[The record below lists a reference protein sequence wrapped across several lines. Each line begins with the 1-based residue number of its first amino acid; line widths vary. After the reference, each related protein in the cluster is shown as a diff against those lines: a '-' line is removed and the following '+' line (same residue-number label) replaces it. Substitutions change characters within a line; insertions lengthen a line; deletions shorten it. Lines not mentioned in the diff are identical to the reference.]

1 MAAGFYPTSSNA
13 ILGLWT
19 LGCKLRQEGCAAN
32 IVALEYALTVSAEWV
47 QLGWIPWSPGLESLL
62 RPFAQDQPLP
72 VMLEGLRPTPM
83 PAKADFAERVLAIRS
98 KSWFDTDGER
108 TYAVGVEPGDPL
120 RIIFRPAIKV
130 ATPSQDQFGP
140 DLSTLV
146 KELQTPDEH
155 AGRTLDLRRM
165 ALKLASRPGFDTLLA
180 PDIVRDVQ
188 LFDYQLK
195 TVQRVLREMR
205 GRALLCDEV
214 GLGKTIEAAMILMEY
229 VVRNMVKSALVL
241 CPPSLVGQW
250 QEELRYKF
258 NRVFVT
264 HEDDVFRKAEDP
276 FAACPWLI
284 ASIDTLK
291 LRQWKER
298 AQSAHYD
305 LIVVDEAH
313 HLKNDR
319 TLAYRLVSQLPK
331 KFILLLTATPV
342 ENRLEELFNL
352 ITLLA
357 PGHLDTRGGFR
368 QRFISRRDPL
378 TPRHPDELRTLLR
391 GVMVR
396 NKRSTTGAIVAKR
409 TAHTIAVGLSP
420 AEHHF
425 YTRVSDFVRER
436 YGAAVGSGHAK
447 AGGLPHFTLKTLQ
460 KELGSS
466 TRAVLSTLLH
476 LAERD
481 DLPATDRRVLEG
493 LTTMA
498 QEIPPSHKIRLLTD
512 LLRHTGDEKV
522 AVFTSYRA
530 TQDLI
535 TAELEHERIPLAMFH
550 GQMTRAA
557 KDDAIAQFAGSVPVL
572 VSTESGG
579 EGRNLQFCH
588 HLVNF
593 DLPWNPLRIEQRIGR
608 IHRIGQL
615 HDIHIYNLVAEDT
628 VEAEI
633 LRLLDAKLNLFQLV
647 VGELDMILGKR
658 AGEGEFEDLI
668 MNLFAQSP
676 THAEFRRKLDQ
687 LGDEYREAKMV
698 YDKVKATDAELF
710 ERLAEDA

>member
-1 MAAGFYPTSSNA
+1 M
-13 ILGLWT
+13 
-19 LGCKLRQEGCAAN
+19 
-32 IVALEYALTVSAEWV
+32 
-47 QLGWIPWSPGLESLL
+47 
-62 RPFAQDQPLP
+62 RPFAQDAPLP
-72 VMLEGLRPTPM
+72 VVLEGLRPTPI
-83 PAKADFAERVLAIRS
+83 PAKADFGERVLVIRS

-108 TYAVGVEPGDPL
+108 AYAVHLEPGDPL
-120 RIIFRPAIKV
+120 RIVFRPAIV
-130 ATPSQDQFGP
+130 VTSRQDSLGA

-146 KELQTPDEH
+146 DELQMSDE
-155 AGRTLDLRRM
+155 RTGPALELRRL
-165 ALKLASRPGFDTLLA
+165 AFKLASRPGFDTLLA

-195 TVQRVLREMR
+195 AVQRVLREMR

-250 QEELRYKF
+250 QEELRHKF

-264 HEDDVFRKAEDP
+264 HEDDAFRKAEDP
-276 FAACPWLI
+276 FGACPWLI

-291 LRQWKER
+291 RRQWTER

-305 LIVVDEAH
+305 LIIVDEAH

-378 TPRHPDELRTLLR
+378 TPQHPDELRTLLR

-396 NKRSTTGAIVAKR
+396 NKRSSTGAIIAKR
-409 TAHTIAVGLSP
+409 TAHTVAAGLSP
-420 AEHHF
+420 AERHF
-425 YTRVSDFVRER
+425 YARVSGFVRDR
-436 YGAAVGSGHAK
+436 YGALIGSGK
-447 AGGLPHFTLKTLQ
+447 TSLGGLPRFTLKTLQ

-466 TRAVLSTLLH
+466 TRAVLPTLIH
-476 LAERD
+476 LAGRD
-481 DLPATDRRVLEG
+481 DLPAADRETLEG
-493 LTTMA
+493 LAAMA
-498 QEIPPSHKIRLLTD
+498 REIPPSHKIRLLTD

-522 AVFTSYRA
+522 AVFTGYRA

-535 TAELEHERIPLAMFH
+535 AAELAQEGIPLAMFH

-557 KDDAIAQFAGSVPVL
+557 KDEAIAQFAGPIPVL

-615 HDIHIYNLVAEDT
+615 HDVHIYNLVAEDT

-658 AGEGEFEDLI
+658 TGEGEFEDLI
-668 MNLFAQSP
+668 MNLFSQSP
-676 THAEFRRKLDQ
+676 THDEFRRKLDQ
-687 LGDEYREAKMV
+687 LGEEYREAKML
-698 YDKVKATDAELF
+698 YDKVKATDAKLF